1 MEINI
6 LFAETGYSDIYSQSV
21 HFSLWL

>member
-1 MEINI
+1 METNI

-21 HFSLWL
+21 QFSLWL